1 MKTKDSID
9 KELYDR
15 FHNTADS
22 LVIDEE
28 RKKETLLF
36 LQKQITDKPIGILSS
51 RIHIFLNQIRYMD
64 KSTTWVHSAICI
76 VLLLIMM
83 FFSRYGVEKENIILI
98 SMILSGILGV
108 VTIAEVSRIFFS
120 GIAELSE
127 SCYFNVKQIV
137 AFQMLISGI
146 INLTVL
152 FIGILFV
159 GSRWQIHLLQIGLYL
174 LVPFVMAQCCCLRV
188 LLTEAGRR
196 SSFLLVMVGAF
207 LVVFYMI
214 LASIPSL
221 YLVASL
227 TLWGIAFLIGLLLM
241 GMQIKALFQGIE
253 KGDILCMN

>member
-1 MKTKDSID
+1 MKNKESID
-9 KELYDR
+9 MEIYDR
-15 FHNTADS
+15 FHNTADR
-22 LVIDEE
+22 LIIHEK
-28 RKKETLLF
+28 RKKETMLF
-36 LQKQITDKPIGILSS
+36 LQKQIADKPIGIISS
-51 RIHIFLNQIRYMD
+51 KTHIFLNQIKYMD
-64 KSTTWVHSAICI
+64 KSMTWIHMVVCI
-76 VLLLIMM
+76 VLLLITI

-108 VTIAEVSRIFFS
+108 VTIVEVSRIFFS

-159 GSRWQIHLLQIGLYL
+159 GFQWKIHLLQIGLYVF
-174 LVPFVMAQCCCLRV
+174 VPFVTAQCCCLRV

-196 SSFLLVMVGAF
+196 NSYLLVMVGVF
-207 LVVFYMI
+207 LVVFYMV
-214 LASIPSL
+214 LASMPDL
-221 YLVASL
+221 YLATSL

-241 GMQIKALFQGIE
+241 GMQIKALFRGIE